1 MSDLRKDREQER
13 EREKDREE
21 QSEKERGQLEN
32 LKAGT
37 AIFYNLILVV
47 MYCRFYYMLLVIQ
60 TIPGTVWEGPTKG
73 IVWRFPGIMLEAAY
87 PTSSQGRYAWET
99 SQELVKCADLL
110 AKIPMWT
117 TFWEAL
123 TVYRGFNVVACV
135 VSKGQLIVWCKRTF
149 TLVCE

>member
-47 MYCRFYYMLLVIQ
+47 MYCRFY
-60 TIPGTVWEGPTKG
+60 
-73 IVWRFPGIMLEAAY
+73 
-87 PTSSQGRYAWET
+87 
-99 SQELVKCADLL
+99 
-110 AKIPMWT
+110 
-117 TFWEAL
+117 
-123 TVYRGFNVVACV
+123 
-135 VSKGQLIVWCKRTF
+135 
-149 TLVCE
+149 